1 MGQSFTIE
9 TGLQMRAT
17 AIGELKAKI
26 LKHQRAGETVPDKLV
41 TELIAMMKA
50 EQNRIDR
57 PRWKEW
63 RKQKKRER
71 SEARIRKR
79 RAKADRKAQVQS
91 ALFNIGNADY
101 PPEI

>member
-1 MGQSFTIE
+1 
-9 TGLQMRAT
+9 MRAT

-50 EQNRIDR
+50 EQNRIER
-57 PRWKEW
+57 PKWKAR
-63 RKQKKRER
+63 RKEAKRER

-79 RAKADRKAQVQS
+79 RAKAARKVQEQ
-91 ALFNIGNADY
+91 LTQFNISSADH